1 MPLLRLR
8 AKHLWQPIPYCRLR
22 SVRTYRELFG
32 VGEFRVLF
40 VSTCLNVAAGSV
52 SSLALGTITY
62 AQTRSP
68 LLSAFAMLGG
78 PLVRLA
84 ASWLLLSLSDLWRP
98 RTSLMFAAGVLAA
111 GNAMQAIPGL
121 SWEARFVVLV
131 LPWVLLSA
139 TGGSLV
145 ALVSEILPE
154 GAFVFGRS
162 TLNIAVGVMQI
173 AGYGA
178 AGLLLLAF
186 DTGQLFAGA
195 AAAGVLT
202 VLLVRFGLEDRAPRA
217 TGTAVSRSRA
227 VNRLVLGSPV
237 IRPVY
242 LALWVPNG
250 LVVGCEALF
259 VPYGGDQA
267 GFLFSSAAAGMLVG
281 DIGMGRFVPTHLR
294 DRLVEPA
301 RLLLA
306 APYLAFF
313 LHPGLPAA
321 CALSLAASVGYCA
334 SLPLQERLLTRTAPH
349 IRGHVLGLNSLGMT
363 SMQGLGALVAGAVAT
378 LLGADADAAARSIGL
393 MAIASV
399 GVTFLLVPGLRR
411 SRSGYGL
418 DVLALDV
425 PGTSDPVSP

>member
-1 MPLLRLR
+1 
-8 AKHLWQPIPYCRLR
+8 
-22 SVRTYRELFG
+22 
-32 VGEFRVLF
+32 
-40 VSTCLNVAAGSV
+40 
-52 SSLALGTITY
+52 
-62 AQTRSP
+62 
-68 LLSAFAMLGG
+68 
-78 PLVRLA
+78 
-84 ASWLLLSLSDLWRP
+84 
-98 RTSLMFAAGVLAA
+98 MFAAGVLAA

-121 SWEARFVVLV
+121 TWEARFVVLV

-139 TGGSLV
+139 TGGSLM

-378 LLGADADAAARSIGL
+378 LLGADADAAALLDRPHGHRIGGRDVL
-393 MAIASV
+393 VGARAASQPERV
-399 GVTFLLVPGLRR
+399 RARR
-411 SRSGYGL
+411 ARTRRSGYVRPRVAVASGALEAMNGTFAQFGVSGRAGPFPPDPRQLFGL
-418 DVLALDV
+418 FLAVGRILGYGILRTVLSRRSIPATTGRA
-425 PGTSDPVSP
+425 PSAKAPCTCA